1 MEFPEVVQRKHRTL
15 VLALGSAIMGD
26 DGAGR
31 AALELLRTG
40 YALPDTV
47 DLVDGG
53 VLGLGLLDALDGYP
67 RVLVLDCVTAG
78 EPPGTVVRL
87 DGEAVPAAFTRPISP
102 HQTGLSDVL
111 ATLGLLGR
119 APEHLTVIG
128 VEPGR
133 IELGLELSDPVQAAL
148 PRMARAAADV
158 LTEWGLR
165 VRPRRTG

>member
-1 MEFPEVVQRKHRTL
+1 MESPEAGHRRRRTL

-31 AALELLRTG
+31 AALELLRSE

-67 RVLVLDCVTAG
+67 RVLVLDCVAAG

-87 DGEAVPAAFTRPISP
+87 DGEAVPAAFTRPLSP

-111 ATLGLLGR
+111 ATLNLLGR

-128 VEPGR
+128 VEPATL
-133 IELGLELSDPVQAAL
+133 ELGLELSEAVQAAL

-158 LTEWGLR
+158 LAEWGLP
-165 VRPRRTG
+165 VHPRRTG

>member
-1 MEFPEVVQRKHRTL
+1 MEFPEVVSRRHRTL

-31 AALELLRTG
+31 AALELLRSE

-67 RVLVLDCVTAG
+67 RVLVLDCVAAG

-87 DGEAVPAAFTRPISP
+87 DGEAVPAAFTRPLSP

-111 ATLGLLGR
+111 ATLSLLGR
-119 APEHLTVIG
+119 PPDHLTVIG
-128 VEPGR
+128 VEPATL
-133 IELGLELSDPVQAAL
+133 ELGLDLSEAVRAAL
-148 PRMARAAADV
+148 PRMVREAARV
-158 LTEWGLR
+158 LREWG
-165 VRPRRTG
+165 VEVIPAGS